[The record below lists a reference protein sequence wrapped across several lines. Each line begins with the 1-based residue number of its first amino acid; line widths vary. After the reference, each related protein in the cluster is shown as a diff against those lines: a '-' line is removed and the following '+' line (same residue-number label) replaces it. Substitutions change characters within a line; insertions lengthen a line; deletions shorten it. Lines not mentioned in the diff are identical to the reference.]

1 MIESKINALNTDVEL
16 GVGTTNRRHEMKNS
30 EIFSPLRKSRT
41 IFAMENINIAT
52 FSGGFEF
59 RRYAQIVKLNQQI
72 KLNLNINLMSII

>member
-16 GVGTTNRRHEMKNS
+16 GVGTTNRRHEILT
-30 EIFSPLRKSRT
+30 IFRT
-41 IFAMENINIAT
+41 VFAMENINIAT